1 MFTRINQKRV
11 RHSRGT
17 VLLEFGLIAVFMLM
31 LLGILVDVGR
41 VMLVINSAQDSAFTS
56 ARAGAQVGYW
66 GSLDP
71 TEGPSVVAAQES
83 FDESMLQQR
92 GGWGSVFT
100 LEIEPCSPSND
111 FNFTTKVSGK
121 VDLIFANWSSGLS
134 DSLGQFTVETSGVS
148 RCEIVRS

>member
-17 VLLEFGLIAVFMLM
+17 VMLEFGLVALFMLV
-31 LLGILVDVGR
+31 LVGILVDVGR

-83 FDESMLQQR
+83 FDESLLQQR
-92 GGWGSVFT
+92 GGWGSVFA
-100 LEIEPCSPSND
+100 LDIEPCSPSND
-111 FNFTTKVSGK
+111 FNFSTKIVGK
-121 VDLIFANWSSGLS
+121 VDLIFANWTFGLA
-134 DSLGQFTVETSGVS
+134 DSLGQYTVETSGVS